1 MDTTRKLKLNISILG
16 KEHVLSVSRD
26 VVRALGKPD
35 YIRLLKNT
43 AQHAVAIQACDEKEL
58 LSFKVPERLFEK
70 GYSSGFRIYSFSFVD
85 EIIGE
90 YHLDYNSRCTF
101 LRFRRRRR
109 DNSPGVL
116 LKSRHRAFSVSIL
129 NLSTLCHKS
138 VLILIFL
145 LTDLFLLTSLQLLG

>member
-35 YIRLLKNT
+35 YIRILKNT

-85 EIIGE
+85 EIIDE

-101 LRFRRRRR
+101 GGNYLEEHNAVIF
-109 DNSPGVL
+109 PLG
-116 LKSRHRAFSVSIL
+116 K
-129 NLSTLCHKS
+129 HKETEE
-138 VLILIFL
+138 V
-145 LTDLFLLTSLQLLG
+145 